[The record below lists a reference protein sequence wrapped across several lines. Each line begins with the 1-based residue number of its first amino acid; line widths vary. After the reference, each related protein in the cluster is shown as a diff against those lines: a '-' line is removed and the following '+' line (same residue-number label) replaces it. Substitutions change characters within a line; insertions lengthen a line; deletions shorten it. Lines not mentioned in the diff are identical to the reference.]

1 MARLRGRWR
10 LVVTLAFLA
19 LLVSPV
25 VRDSDGVPLS
35 SYPMYATPRSGEV
48 AFVIARG
55 VDAEAGVV
63 RLSIEQAAATS
74 DPLIAETRLRNEVTA
89 GRAADLCREIA
100 TRVADI
106 GLVRVELRLERHDV
120 VAQVQGRASLLA
132 SETVAECE
140 T

>member
-100 TRVADI
+100 TRVRDT